1 MTPHNNLFSFLKQ
14 AVQRKTV
21 EVEKKAVQAAR
32 ANNFKLPKPPGSY
45 NSQNSN
51 KSIFENNF
59 VDNKGPTQMQMQDDA
74 DFQALEEQERTIREL
89 EVSVWSK
96 SVFFCGENF

>member
-1 MTPHNNLFSFLKQ
+1 M
-14 AVQRKTV
+14 
-21 EVEKKAVQAAR
+21 EKKAVQAAR
-32 ANNFKLPKPPGSY
+32 ANNYKLPKPPGSY

-59 VDNKGPTQMQMQDDA
+59 VDNKGPTQIQMQEDP

-89 EVSVWSK
+89 EVSGGTIIAV
-96 SVFFCGENF
+96 GI

>member
-1 MTPHNNLFSFLKQ
+1 M
-14 AVQRKTV
+14 QRKTV

-32 ANNFKLPKPPGSY
+32 ANNYKIAKPPGSY

-74 DFQALEEQERTIREL
+74 DLQALEEQERTIREL
-89 EVSVWSK
+89 EVSFIDWILDEMVEEIIFVLS
-96 SVFFCGENF
+96 FH